1 MAQLAG
7 DGFLMIELRDLSV
20 PEWRKWLERNHAS
33 EGGAWLHLYKKH
45 AGKGRMSYDEAV
57 EQALCFG
64 WIDGT
69 LKRIDDETHKIR
81 FTPRRRNSAWADS
94 NVRRVK
100 RLIAEGQMT
109 PHGLAA
115 IGDKVLNRPLPG
127 DGRSPRRFQLRGEM
141 RARLMAHPAAWAAYL
156 ALSPSRR
163 EQYARWLAAARRE
176 PTKAK
181 RLARV
186 AEMLEKG
193 DRRAMIY

>member
-1 MAQLAG
+1 MAELAG

-33 EGGAWLHLYKKH
+33 EGGAW
-45 AGKGRMSYDEAV
+45 
-57 EQALCFG
+57 
-64 WIDGT
+64 
-69 LKRIDDETHKIR
+69 
-81 FTPRRRNSAWADS
+81 P
-94 NVRRVK
+94 
-100 RLIAEGQMT
+100 
-109 PHGLAA
+109 
-115 IGDKVLNRPLPG
+115 
-127 DGRSPRRFQLRGEM
+127 
-141 RARLMAHPAAWAAYL
+141 WAAYL